1 MSFSQTIKEEVSK
14 HIGSARHCQL
24 AELSAM
30 FYFCGNFE
38 QKKGK
43 IVRIFLIFENELSAL
58 KGFTLLKKTFNIYS
72 CRDFK
77 DVVEREG
84 SIFKLSYEED
94 VSSDIE
100 ASSNGRTVTPQNIYD
115 ALLSHTI
122 TQKACCRRAF
132 LRGAYLCG
140 GSVSDP
146 EKSYHLEIVCKQS
159 DIATQI
165 IDIFSTFDVK
175 AKIVERGK
183 YIVVY
188 VKESAS
194 IVTALNVI
202 EAPVAMMEMEN
213 AIILKDVRNSINR
226 RNNCDTANIIKTAS
240 AAVKQI
246 EDIKIVMASKEYKG
260 LSDSLK
266 ELCELRL
273 ENSEASL
280 KELGEMLN
288 PPLGKSG
295 VNHRLRKITELADSI
310 LRGTS

>member
-1 MSFSQTIKEEVSK
+1 MSFSATIKEEILK
-14 HIGSARHCQL
+14 HTGSARHCQL

-30 FYFCGNFE
+30 FSFCGNYE
-38 QKKGK
+38 QKNGK
-43 IVRIFLIFENELSAL
+43 ITKIFLFFENELSAL
-58 KGFTLLKKTFNIYS
+58 KGFTLLRKTFNIYS
-72 CRDFK
+72 CCDFS
-77 DVVEREG
+77 DVIEKEG
-84 SIFKLSYEED
+84 NSFKLSCVESTKTKED
-94 VSSDIE
+94 PVLNQ
-100 ASSNGRTVTPQNIYD
+100 NGRVVTPQIIYEALSSHNNI
-115 ALLSHTI
+115 
-122 TQKACCRRAF
+122 QKACCRRAF

-159 DIATQI
+159 DVAEKI

-175 AKIVERGK
+175 AKMVERGK
-183 YIVVY
+183 YFVVY
-188 VKESAS
+188 IKESAA
-194 IVTALNVI
+194 IATTLNII

-213 AIILKDVRNSINR
+213 AIIYKDMRNSINR

-240 AAVKQI
+240 AAAKQI

-273 ENSEASL
+273 EYTEAPL

-295 VNHRLRKITELADSI
+295 VNHRLRKITALADR
-310 LRGTS
+310 LR

>member
-1 MSFSQTIKEEVSK
+1 MSFSTTVKEEISR

-38 QKKGK
+38 QKNGMIAK
-43 IVRIFLIFENELSAL
+43 IFLIFENELSAL

-72 CRDFK
+72 GHEFS
-77 DVVEREG
+77 DVVEKEG
-84 SIFKLSYEED
+84 STFKLSYVEEAF
-94 VSSDIE
+94 SENKSDE
-100 ASSNGRTVTPQNIYD
+100 NTKGKTVTPQIIYD
-115 ALLSHTI
+115 ALLSHTTI
-122 TQKACCRRAF
+122 QKACCRRAF

-146 EKSYHLEIVCKQS
+146 EKSYHLEIVCKQQ
-159 DIATQI
+159 DIADKL
-165 IDIFSTFDVK
+165 IDILSTFDIK

-183 YIVVY
+183 YYVVY
-188 VKESAS
+188 IKESAA

-213 AIILKDVRNSINR
+213 AIILKDMRNSINR

-240 AAVKQI
+240 AAAKQI
-246 EDIKIVMASKEYKG
+246 EDIKIVMASKEYKV

-295 VNHRLRKITELADSI
+295 VNHRLRKITELAEQIRS
-310 LRGTS
+310 